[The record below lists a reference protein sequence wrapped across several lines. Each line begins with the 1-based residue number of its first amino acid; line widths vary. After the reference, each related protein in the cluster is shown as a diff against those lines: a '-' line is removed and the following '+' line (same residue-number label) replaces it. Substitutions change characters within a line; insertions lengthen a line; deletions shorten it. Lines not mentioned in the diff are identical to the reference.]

1 MSHTF
6 VFSLS
11 TKVGLGQADS
21 SIASRV
27 NLIARPVFSIGR
39 GGSEPTGNDRVTVSG
54 LLIVVAPVSVVS
66 VVVSSVSVVSVS
78 VVSLSLCQS
87 GKSQQ
92 HHHY

>member
-1 MSHTF
+1 MG
-6 VFSLS
+6 

-21 SIASRV
+21 SFASRV
-27 NLIARPVFSIGR
+27 DLIASPVFSIGR
-39 GGSEPTGNDRVTVSG
+39 GGSEPATGNDGVTVSG
-54 LLIVVAPVSVVS
+54 LLVVVAPVSVVVSPVS
-66 VVVSSVSVVSVS
+66 VVVVSIS